1 MVINKIIIISEVGKM
16 RKVRKITLEEL
27 ILENKRKL
35 LNDRE
40 AMEKIEEKLEERIL
54 KKME

>member
-1 MVINKIIIISEVGKM
+1 MVINKIIIINEVGKM
-16 RKVRKITLEEL
+16 RKTRKITLEEL

>member
-1 MVINKIIIISEVGKM
+1 M
-16 RKVRKITLEEL
+16 RKTRKITLEEL